1 MDNEIGKAIY
11 DVEKCD
17 THWNRLPIVPNGQ
30 NRQKKQFE
38 EARFLLIRHLK
49 YSVKSTLLQIAFSA
63 ILPTG

>member
-1 MDNEIGKAIY
+1 MGKIA
-11 DVEKCD
+11 K
-17 THWNRLPIVPNGQ
+17 
-30 NRQKKQFE
+30 KKQFE